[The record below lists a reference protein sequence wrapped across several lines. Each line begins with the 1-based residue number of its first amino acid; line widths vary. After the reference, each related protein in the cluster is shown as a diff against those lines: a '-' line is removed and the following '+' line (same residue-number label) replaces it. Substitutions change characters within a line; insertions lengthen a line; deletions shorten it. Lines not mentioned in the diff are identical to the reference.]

1 MINKEFD
8 IVVFG
13 ATSFVG
19 KILCEYLVGEHLEP
33 NLSWAMAARSQAKLD
48 ELKEEL
54 GSNASNIP
62 LIVADSFDEQALQ
75 SLCERTHVIISTVG
89 PYALYGDV
97 LIKVCAE
104 SGTDY
109 CDLTGEAQWIRRMI
123 AAHEEAAK
131 ASGARIINCCGFDSI
146 PSDLGVKFLQQHA
159 KYKFGRCCN
168 KVHMRVKATKG
179 GASGG
184 TIASAINIYKEAAK
198 NPDLRKELRDY
209 YSLCPSSHQNEV
221 IQKSVGLEYDEDFS
235 SWVAP
240 FIMAGINM
248 RIVLRSNAIADEQYA
263 SQFEYNEAT
272 LTADGREGEKKAKGL
287 ARFSRIGPMLLA
299 IPPIRAILTRF
310 FLPKPGQGP
319 SPEEQKAG
327 FFDLRFIGKTEQGD
341 EIKVKVTGDRDPGY
355 GSSAKML
362 AQAGISLRR
371 DVDKSEIAGGFW
383 TPATAYGDRLI
394 ERLQNYAGL
403 SFELQSAIPTQ
414 QEVVAEEGD

>member
-1 MINKEFD
+1 MTNKEFD

-33 NLSWAMAARSQAKLD
+33 NLNWAMASRSMANLD
-48 ELKEEL
+48 KLKEEL
-54 GSNASNIP
+54 GSTATEIP
-62 LIVADSFDEQALQ
+62 LIIADSFDEQALID
-75 SLCERTHVIISTVG
+75 LCARTHVVISTVG
-89 PYALYGDV
+89 PYALYGDLLV
-97 LIKVCAE
+97 KVCAE
-104 SGTDY
+104 NGTDY

-123 AAHEEAAK
+123 AAHEETAK
-131 ASGARIINCCGFDSI
+131 ASGARIVNCCGFDSI
-146 PSDLGVKFLQQHA
+146 PSDMGVKFLQQHA
-159 KYKFGRCCN
+159 QSNFGKFCD

-198 NPDLRKELRDY
+198 DPDLRKELQDY
-209 YSLCPSSHQNEV
+209 YSLCPPSHGNEV
-221 IQKSVGLEYDEDFS
+221 KQKSVGLEYDEDFS

-240 FIMAGINM
+240 FLMAGINM
-248 RIVLRSNAIADEQYA
+248 RIVLRSNAIAKTAYA
-263 SQFEYNEAT
+263 PQFEYNEAT
-272 LTADGREGEKKAKGL
+272 LTADGKEGEKKAKGL
-287 ARFSRIGPMLLA
+287 TRFSKIGPVLLA
-299 IPPIRAILTRF
+299 IPPIRALLTTF

-327 FFDLRFIGKTEQGD
+327 FFDFRFVGKTGQGD
-341 EIKVKVTGDRDPGY
+341 EIRVKVTGDRDPGY

-371 DVDKSEIAGGFW
+371 DVDKSVVGGGFW

-394 ERLQNYAGL
+394 ERLQSYAGFT
-403 SFELQSAIPTQ
+403 FELQSVTSALHE
-414 QEVVAEEGD
+414 EVNAEVE